1 MTAEIDALRMIETQ
15 LCATSIFLRTLD
27 PRDFSFLPNAI
38 EHLQKVKDQI
48 SKHICV
54 AWEAENKTGAM
65 LPAVVTTEGIPGV
78 VNES

>member
-1 MTAEIDALRMIETQ
+1 MTTEIDALRMIETQ

-48 SKHICV
+48 NKHISV
-54 AWEAENKTGAM
+54 AWEAENKTSVM
-65 LPAVVTTEGIPGV
+65 LPAVVDTSDMLGV
-78 VNES
+78 LSES

>member
-48 SKHICV
+48 SKHISV
-54 AWEAENKTGAM
+54 AWEAEDKARAM
-65 LPAVVTTEGIPGV
+65 LPSITNTDDMIGV
-78 VNES
+78 PSES

>member
-48 SKHICV
+48 SKHISV

-65 LPAVVTTEGIPGV
+65 LPAVVATDDILGAMS
-78 VNES
+78 ES

>member
-48 SKHICV
+48 SKHISV
-54 AWEAENKTGAM
+54 AWDAEDKTSAM
-65 LPAVVTTEGIPGV
+65 LPAIPDTGDTLGV
-78 VNES
+78 VSEH